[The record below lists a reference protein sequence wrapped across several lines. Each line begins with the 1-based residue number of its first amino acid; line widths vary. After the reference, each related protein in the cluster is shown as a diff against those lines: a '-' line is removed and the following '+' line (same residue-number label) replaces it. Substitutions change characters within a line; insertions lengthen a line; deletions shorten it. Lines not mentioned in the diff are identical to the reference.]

1 MTPELSTHLSEE
13 AMDDVLIG
21 LASPESDAHLAACSL
36 CRSQLQEFRSAMQ
49 VFNQTSLAWSE
60 DRSKAFHHSS
70 AKPKIRPAIF
80 VPLSWAMV
88 AAVLL
93 AIGFPMWNHHYLSRN
108 YAPGPASTPENSE
121 AQIAQDNELLQSVNL
136 ALNESDVPQIN
147 MYDLS
152 DGPHPQ
158 LKVRPEL
165 RNR

>member
-108 YAPGPASTPENSE
+108 YAPKRKSLRTMNSFNRSTWPSMRVMCHKS
-121 AQIAQDNELLQSVNL
+121 ICT
-136 ALNESDVPQIN
+136 ICR
-147 MYDLS
+147 M
-152 DGPHPQ
+152 G
-158 LKVRPEL
+158 RI
-165 RNR
+165 RN

>member
-1 MTPELSTHLSEE
+1 
-13 AMDDVLIG
+13 
-21 LASPESDAHLAACSL
+21 
-36 CRSQLQEFRSAMQ
+36 
-49 VFNQTSLAWSE
+49 
-60 DRSKAFHHSS
+60 
-70 AKPKIRPAIF
+70 
-80 VPLSWAMV
+80 MV